1 MKRKSILW
9 ITGILAWFFTSCED
23 FLNEYSQNLSY
34 IESPDDL
41 AELLLG
47 SGYQD
52 AASTLVPGSSLAYFF
67 NNTQNKDFMLQLYL
81 LDDDIKEAP
90 QPLKN
95 ETTNKPWQLGA
106 GYYRWADDP
115 LKTLT
120 TVDITDPMWED
131 FYKRIAVLNSIIS
144 EIDNLRDKC
153 NAIELQT
160 LEQVSGETYFLRA
173 WYYFMLVNFYG
184 APYDKSNP
192 DYEWGVPLKLSEEV
206 IDLKYERNSVGDVY
220 ESIVSDLKAG
230 IEHFQKLESP
240 GVNKRIASEDACWA
254 MLSRV
259 YLYMERYEE
268 CIAAANEIEGYG
280 ITNLAN
286 LNTSESFAT
295 IENGE
300 TIFSHG
306 PHVLYY
312 VFGDDAEVYTTHEPD
327 IPGWIEGGMQGDI
340 PTITISKIRNNGWS
354 YACSNEFATLFDDND
369 YRYNRFFSKSRA
381 QMNLLP
387 RKYKGKT
394 SYAEYD
400 PVTMDTVVYS
410 NTGTPAA
417 SGGWLRYGEVILN
430 KAEAQAC
437 LGQAE
442 AISTIR
448 NLLERRYKVLPTIPS
463 GGKELVDFIRLER
476 RKELC
481 YEGHRWFDLRR
492 YAVNQAYPAPKALEH
507 DCYQL
512 VLTDPDNPTAELVGQ
527 AFLEEYGENS
537 LGCWMIPIPSDVIE
551 FCDGSMKNA
560 ERNGSSTNFTIEE
573 TEEEE

>member
-1 MKRKSILW
+1 MV
-9 ITGILAWFFTSCED
+9 GVLAWLCTACED

-52 AASTLVPGSSLAYFF
+52 PAMTTVPGVALVSFF
-67 NNTQNKDFMLQLYL
+67 NNTQNKDFMLQLHL

-90 QPLKN
+90 APA
-95 ETTNKPWQLGA
+95 EGYTTNRPWQLGA

-115 LKTLT
+115 LRTLT
-120 TVDITDPMWED
+120 TTDVTDPMWAD

-144 EIDNLRDKC
+144 EIDNLREKC
-153 NAIELQT
+153 NSAELQT

-173 WYYFMLVNFYG
+173 WYYFMLINFYG

-192 DYEWGVPLKLSEEV
+192 NYEWGVPLKLTEEV
-206 IDLKYERNSVGDVY
+206 QDLKYERNTVGEVY
-220 ESIVSDLKAG
+220 ESIVADLKKG
-230 IEHFQKLESP
+230 IEHFQRLESP
-240 GVNKRIASEDACWA
+240 GANKRIASEDACWA

-259 YLYMERYEE
+259 YLYMERYED

-280 ITNLAN
+280 ITNLAT
-286 LNTSESFAT
+286 LGITESFAT
-295 IENGE
+295 IESGE

-306 PHVLYY
+306 PYVLYY
-312 VFGDDAEVYTTHEPD
+312 VFGDDAQLQTYYSPD

-340 PTITISKIRNNGWS
+340 PMIKTTISQPNGWS
-354 YACSNEFATLFDDND
+354 YACSDEFAALFDDND
-369 YRYNRFFSKSRA
+369 YRYNRFFSKTRH
-381 QMNLLP
+381 QMNLVP
-387 RKYKGKT
+387 RKWKGKT
-394 SYAEYD
+394 DYAEYD
-400 PVTMDTVVYS
+400 PVSMDTIVFTNS
-410 NTGTPAA
+410 GTPAA
-417 SGGWLRYGEVILN
+417 SGGWLRYGEVLLN

-442 AISTIR
+442 AASTIR
-448 NLLERRYKVLPTIPS
+448 ELLDHRYKVVPTIPT

-512 VLTDPDNPTAELVGQ
+512 VLTDPENPEAELVGQ
-527 AFLEEYGENS
+527 TFLEEYSENS

-560 ERNGSSTNFTIEE
+560 ERKGSSANFTIEE